1 MTSRSVAVIAAPVPS
16 SPLQPRSAMMDTLLE
31 AAPPPC
37 PARAGGTDMS
47 ARPAIPKD
55 ARPAVRG
62 TEIAS

>member
-1 MTSRSVAVIAAPVPS
+1 
-16 SPLQPRSAMMDTLLE
+16 MMDTLLE

-47 ARPAIPKD
+47 TRPAVPKD